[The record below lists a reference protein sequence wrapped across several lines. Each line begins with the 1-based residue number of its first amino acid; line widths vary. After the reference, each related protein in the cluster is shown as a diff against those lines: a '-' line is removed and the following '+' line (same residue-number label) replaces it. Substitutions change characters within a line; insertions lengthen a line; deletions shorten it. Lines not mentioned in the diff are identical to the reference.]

1 MINTGNIVKKTSPWR
16 HFLFEKMFNNIDEI
30 VELSNIFLPSSK
42 DIIADPKRYNL
53 KRQASLISD
62 NNHSC
67 ELDIDPC
74 ITESNITAKKLV
86 EYFLTDGKNWLEKI
100 GSLSLLK
107 STFLRVQLV
116 RDVNGY
122 YIEPHTDKSNKK
134 VTIICH
140 LNDTA
145 NTGTQFLDRN
155 LKICHRSG
163 SLKNNGLLFF
173 PNYAPY
179 VKTYHAM
186 IDTPIAEDSRD
197 VLMVNYYSSKDVTT
211 DFLWEL

>member
-1 MINTGNIVKKTSPWR
+1 MINIENMVKKSSPWR
-16 HFLFEKMFNNIDEI
+16 HFIFNKMFNDIDEI
-30 VELSNIFLPSSK
+30 VDLSAILLPTPE

-53 KRQASLISD
+53 KREASSISD

-67 ELDIDPC
+67 ELDIDPP

-100 GSLSLLK
+100 GSLSLSK

-140 LNDTA
+140 LNDTV

-186 IDTPIAEDSRD
+186 IDTPIMENNRD
-197 VLMVNYYSSKDVTT
+197 ILMVNYYSSHYASTG
-211 DFLWEL
+211 FLWEL

>member
-1 MINTGNIVKKTSPWR
+1 MINKENMVKRISPWR
-16 HFLFEKMFNNIDEI
+16 HFTFEKMFNNIDEI
-30 VELSNIFLPSSK
+30 VDLSTIILPDSK
-42 DIIADPKRYNL
+42 DIRNDPKKYNL
-53 KRQASLISD
+53 KRKSNLIAD
-62 NNHSC
+62 NKHSC
-67 ELDIDPC
+67 EMDVDSSIA
-74 ITESNITAKKLV
+74 ESNIMAKKLV
-86 EYFLTDGKNWLEKI
+86 EYFSTDGKKWLEEV
-100 GSLSLLK
+100 GSISLPK

-122 YIEPHTDKSNKK
+122 YIEPHTDKSNKM
-134 VTIICH
+134 VTLICH

-197 VLMVNYYSSKDVTT
+197 VLMVNYYSSKDVITG
-211 DFLWEL
+211 FLWEL